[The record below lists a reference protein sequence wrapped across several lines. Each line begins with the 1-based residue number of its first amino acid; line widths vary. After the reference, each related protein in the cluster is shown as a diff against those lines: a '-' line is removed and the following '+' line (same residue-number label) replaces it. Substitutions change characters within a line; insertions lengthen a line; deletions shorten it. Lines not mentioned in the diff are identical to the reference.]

1 MKNIFDKLFCGQFRP
16 DEAVVHNSA
25 SKALREYYL
34 QARETF
40 SQELPPQQQKKL
52 SKLLLAQEDALA
64 YEKNECFES
73 GFCLGMMFML
83 ETVYQVDRM
92 LS

>member
-1 MKNIFDKLFCGQFRP
+1 MKNIFDKLLYEQFRP
-16 DEAVVHNSA
+16 DAAVVHNSA

-83 ETVYQVDRM
+83 EAVCQVDRM

>member
-1 MKNIFDKLFCGQFRP
+1 MKEIFNKLLYEQFRP
-16 DEAVVHNSA
+16 DEAVVHDSA
-25 SKALREYYL
+25 SKALRDYYL

-40 SQELPPQQQKKL
+40 SRELPPQQGKML
-52 SKLLLAQEDALA
+52 SRLLLAQEDALA

-83 ETVYQVDRM
+83 ETVCQVDQM